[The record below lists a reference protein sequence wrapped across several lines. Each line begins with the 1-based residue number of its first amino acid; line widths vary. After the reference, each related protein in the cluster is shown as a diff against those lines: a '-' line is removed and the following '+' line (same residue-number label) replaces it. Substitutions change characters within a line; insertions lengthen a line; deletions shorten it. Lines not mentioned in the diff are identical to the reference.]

1 MSRKE
6 RELKRKKKK
15 RFQIALISFIFLYLF
30 IRSVPSVFGSAFK
43 TILPESINIEDK
55 VIAEG
60 IIIKKENLYKA
71 DAEGKVE
78 LIINEGERVA
88 AGSRVANLILLNDTS
103 TLNQELEE
111 LDKKIEVLSQ
121 TEKDSEIIKDDE
133 EKVEENIEETIY
145 ELQNSIIQGD
155 YKNTEIL
162 KGKISIYSTKQKD
175 ITGENT
181 LISQSLDSLKVKQ
194 NEIKEQISNNTISYF
209 PGQAGIVSFKIDNFE
224 EIYSFNHKDNF
235 TYSDFKLV
243 SNKEESVENNKNVK
257 VGDPIFKI
265 IDNFKW
271 YMMIKVDDSK
281 TIDGY
286 KEGDSIVL
294 TSKDIEGELKGI
306 IKSIGKEKGKALIQ
320 CEFNTDFYDYYDKRF
335 IDVNIIKYKYD
346 GFKIPTK
353 SIVDKDGQKGVYIKD
368 ISGIIKFKPV
378 EILKEEDKITYI
390 KSGDKNNE
398 INIKGSDKPLKTVAI
413 FDEILRNT
421 INVKEGMVIN

>member
-421 INVKEGMVIN
+421 INVKEGMIIN